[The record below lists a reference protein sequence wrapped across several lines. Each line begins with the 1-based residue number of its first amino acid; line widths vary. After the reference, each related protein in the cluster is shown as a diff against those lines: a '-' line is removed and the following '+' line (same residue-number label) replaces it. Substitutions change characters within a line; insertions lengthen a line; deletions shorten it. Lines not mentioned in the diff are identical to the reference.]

1 MRTWLVAMVGFAL
14 VGCATSGSTT
24 QVRKPDEKRDS
35 AVVEAPKP
43 VDAKSTVKLV
53 AKTPPA
59 KRYRF
64 VGRVEATAKT
74 GGDFVEAARTANAD
88 LRRQAK
94 ALGADVIK
102 VEVVSPGKRVV
113 LAGRAYK
120 SRIN

>member
-24 QVRKPDEKRDS
+24 QVQKPDEKRDA

-43 VDAKSTVKLV
+43 VDAKPAVKLV
-53 AKTPPA
+53 AHTPPA
-59 KRYRF
+59 KRYRY
-64 VGRVEATAKT
+64 VGRVQATAKT
-74 GGDFVEAARTANAD
+74 KDFVEAARSANAD

-94 ALGADVIK
+94 ALGADVVAVDI
-102 VEVVSPGKRVV
+102 VSPGRRVV